1 MMLVNCSSLW
11 QDLSKL
17 NRDPAKILYVSG
29 HALES
34 TLQPENSVPIK
45 PWKLEEDDTVLLDLL
60 PFLECKWPG
69 IIILLCRLQYISTI
83 EDHMQ
88 CQYLRFS
95 WFEADVARHRPAD
108 IRPVLASYQGR
119 DIAKEFIE
127 RSKDHQR

>member
-1 MMLVNCSSLW
+1 MMLVNCSSFW

-45 PWKLEEDDTVLLDLL
+45 PWKLEEDDTELLDLL

-69 IIILLCRLQYISTI
+69 IIILLCRFQYISTI

-88 CQYLRFS
+88 CQYLTIFL
-95 WFEADVARHRPAD
+95 V
-108 IRPVLASYQGR
+108 
-119 DIAKEFIE
+119 
-127 RSKDHQR
+127 